1 MFDRVLNTLVTL
13 YCDKN
18 LEKQEFICNKVVDP
32 SATLLKIELL
42 FTYISKFLEH
52 KCTCC
57 FCQRTIRKGMETGT
71 KPTIYSHFLGLGF
84 TAMFLIKRVITA

>member
-18 LEKQEFICNKVVDP
+18 LEKQEFICNEVVDP

-42 FTYISKFLEH
+42 FTYISKYWNISALVVSVNIQYE
-52 KCTCC
+52 KAWKLA
-57 FCQRTIRKGMETGT
+57 QN
-71 KPTIYSHFLGLGF
+71 PQY
-84 TAMFLIKRVITA
+84 TAISWD

>member
-42 FTYISKFLEH
+42 FTYISKFWNISALVVSVNIQYQ
-52 KCTCC
+52 KAWKLT
-57 FCQRTIRKGMETGT
+57 QN
-71 KPTIYSHFLGLGF
+71 PQY
-84 TAMFLIKRVITA
+84 TAISWD

>member
-1 MFDRVLNTLVTL
+1 MFDRVLNTLVIL

-42 FTYISKFLEH
+42 FTYISKFWNISALVVSVNI
-52 KCTCC
+52 
-57 FCQRTIRKGMETGT
+57 QYRKAWKLTQN
-71 KPTIYSHFLGLGF
+71 PQY
-84 TAMFLIKRVITA
+84 TAISWD

>member
-18 LEKQEFICNKVVDP
+18 LEKQEFISNKVVDP

-42 FTYISKFLEH
+42 FTYISKFWNISALDVSVNIN
-52 KCTCC
+52 
-57 FCQRTIRKGMETGT
+57 FRK
-71 KPTIYSHFLGLGF
+71 S
-84 TAMFLIKRVITA
+84 